1 MNLFEII
8 WADLLGQYSLSQLSN
23 NPRWFKDIYLDSSQV
38 KNITGADCVGRNP
51 TDRGRNGT
59 KISVICDDNI
69 VPLSMTFYGSN
80 EADSNTTLESFDA
93 IKCKIRNDE
102 RGTNNL
108 ITDKGF
114 ISEPIKEVLAS
125 VRVHL
130 LTPIKV
136 NAQNHYMSQ
145 KDKDRLHKRHK
156 IENIFCRMDKFK
168 RIFNRM
174 ERKASHQLY
183 WWRQL

>member
-38 KNITGADCVGRNP
+38 KNIAGADCVGRNP

-93 IKCKIRNDE
+93 MKCKIRND
-102 RGTNNL
+102 
-108 ITDKGF
+108 
-114 ISEPIKEVLAS
+114 
-125 VRVHL
+125 
-130 LTPIKV
+130 
-136 NAQNHYMSQ
+136 
-145 KDKDRLHKRHK
+145 
-156 IENIFCRMDKFK
+156 
-168 RIFNRM
+168 
-174 ERKASHQLY
+174 
-183 WWRQL
+183 